1 MKGVVNM
8 KKSSKT
14 LVIDTATDYLYLAY
28 MENEAL
34 KDDVHEPGKNDHSVK
49 VVPQIK
55 AILDKNNLALAD
67 INQVIIG
74 VGPGSYTG
82 VRIGVSIAKMIGYM
96 NDVDVYKVSTL
107 ALMATA
113 SGAECIVPFI
123 DARRGNAY
131 MALYKQS
138 GETLSAVKEDR
149 IENTDAF
156 FARITFLYDKVTD
169 QKPNPAK
176 LLSSDW
182 LLTKVDDIHGLAPNY
197 MQITEAERNLREKHA
212 N

>member
-1 MKGVVNM
+1 MR
-8 KKSSKT
+8 KSSKT

-28 MENEAL
+28 LEDGIV

-49 VVPQIK
+49 VVPKIK
-55 AILDKNNLALAD
+55 VILDKNKCALTD

-74 VGPGSYTG
+74 IGPGSYTG

-96 NDVDVYKVSTL
+96 NDVDVYRVSTL

-113 SGAECIVPFI
+113 SKAEYIVPFI

-138 GETLSAVKEDR
+138 GDTLSVIKEDR
-149 IENTDAF
+149 IENIDAF
-156 FARITFLYDKVTD
+156 FSRITFMYDKVMT
-169 QKPNPAK
+169 QKPNPEK
-176 LLSSDW
+176 LFNSEG
-182 LLTKVDDIHGLAPNY
+182 LLTKVDDIHALAPNY
-197 MQITEAERNLREKHA
+197 MQITEAERNLRKKHA